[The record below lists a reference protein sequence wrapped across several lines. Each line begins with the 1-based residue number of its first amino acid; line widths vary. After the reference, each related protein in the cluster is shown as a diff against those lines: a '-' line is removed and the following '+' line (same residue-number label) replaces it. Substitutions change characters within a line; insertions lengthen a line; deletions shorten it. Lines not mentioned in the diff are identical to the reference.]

1 MKGQSAERIQSLFPV
16 LLASLLV
23 LGTAQLVFDS
33 LKSGKSYVF
42 QYHGKPEKLRK
53 SVFVLPEDR
62 MDESCNLFE
71 GQWVW
76 DNVSYPLYEEN
87 SCPYLVALS
96 IFNLLSKLDPNSWF
110 DPLKLLDILRDKR
123 LMFIGDS
130 VQRAQFESMVCLV
143 QSVIPKGKKSFKRDP
158 PRKVFKAK
166 EYNATIEYYWAP
178 FIVESI
184 SDHATNHTVLK
195 RLVNLDSISKHGKSW
210 EGVDVL
216 VFESYVWWMYRPQI
230 NAKIFHLQWE
240 EKLII
245 VVKFSIPE
253 AGNGSQAAVETAS
266 MSLTPSKY
274 GSMEDVQ
281 EYNVTTAYRI
291 AMETWGNWL
300 ESTINPHLQKVFFMS
315 MSPTHL
321 CWEWK
326 PGSRGNCFNE
336 SYPIQGSYW
345 GTGSNLAIMEILHE
359 VLQDLKINVTFLNIT
374 QLSEYR
380 KDAHTTV
387 FGERRGKLLTKEQR
401 ADPLN
406 FADCIHWCLPGVPD
420 TWNEILYAYLLQSYQ
435 NFL

>member
-62 MDESCNLFE
+62 MDEK
-71 GQWVW
+71 
-76 DNVSYPLYEEN
+76 N
-87 SCPYLVALS
+87 SCPYLVKQTTCLKNGRPDSFYQNWRWQPHAC
-96 IFNLLSKLDPNSWF
+96 NLPRF

-230 NAKIFHLQWE
+230 NA
-240 EKLII
+240 
-245 VVKFSIPE
+245 
-253 AGNGSQAAVETAS
+253 T
-266 MSLTPSKY
+266 Y

-321 CWEWK
+321 WSWEWK

>member
-42 QYHGKPEKLRK
+42 QYYGKPEKLRK

-62 MDESCNLFE
+62 VDESCNLFE
-71 GQWVW
+71 GKWVW

-87 SCPYLVALS
+87 SCPYLVKQTTCLKNGRPDSFYQNWRWQPQAC
-96 IFNLLSKLDPNSWF
+96 NLPRF

-143 QSVIPKGKKSFKRDP
+143 QSVVPKGKKSFKRDP
-158 PRKVFKAK
+158 PRKIFKAK

-230 NAKIFHLQWE
+230 NA
-240 EKLII
+240 
-245 VVKFSIPE
+245 
-253 AGNGSQAAVETAS
+253 T
-266 MSLTPSKY
+266 Y

-321 CWEWK
+321 WSWEWK

-387 FGERRGKLLTKEQR
+387 FGERRGKLLTKEQK

>member
-42 QYHGKPEKLRK
+42 QYYGKPEKLRK

-71 GQWVW
+71 GKWVW

-87 SCPYLVALS
+87 SCPYLVKQTTCLKNGRPDSFYQNWRWQPQAC
-96 IFNLLSKLDPNSWF
+96 NLPRF

-158 PRKVFKAK
+158 PRKIFKAK

-230 NAKIFHLQWE
+230 NA
-240 EKLII
+240 
-245 VVKFSIPE
+245 
-253 AGNGSQAAVETAS
+253 T
-266 MSLTPSKY
+266 Y

-321 CWEWK
+321 WSWEWK

-387 FGERRGKLLTKEQR
+387 FGERRGKLLIKEQR

>member
-33 LKSGKSYVF
+33 LKSAKSYVF
-42 QYHGKPEKLRK
+42 QYYGKPEKLRK
-53 SVFVLPEDR
+53 SVFVSPEDR

-71 GQWVW
+71 GQWIW

-87 SCPYLVALS
+87 SCPYLVKQTTCLKNGRPDSFYQNWRWQPRAC
-96 IFNLLSKLDPNSWF
+96 NLPRF

-158 PRKVFKAK
+158 PRKIFKAK

-230 NAKIFHLQWE
+230 NA
-240 EKLII
+240 
-245 VVKFSIPE
+245 
-253 AGNGSQAAVETAS
+253 T
-266 MSLTPSKY
+266 Y

-291 AMETWGNWL
+291 AMETWRNWL

-321 CWEWK
+321 WSWEWK

>member
-42 QYHGKPEKLRK
+42 QYYGKPEKLRK

-71 GQWVW
+71 GKWVW
-76 DNVSYPLYEEN
+76 DNVSYPLYKEN
-87 SCPYLVALS
+87 SCPYLVKQTTCLKNGRPDSFYQNWRWQPQAC
-96 IFNLLSKLDPNSWF
+96 NLPRF

-143 QSVIPKGKKSFKRDP
+143 QSVVPKGKKSFKRDP
-158 PRKVFKAK
+158 PRKIFKAK
-166 EYNATIEYYWAP
+166 CTFSRFMSTMRLLSIWAP

-216 VFESYVWWMYRPQI
+216 VFESYVWWMCRPQI
-230 NAKIFHLQWE
+230 NA
-240 EKLII
+240 
-245 VVKFSIPE
+245 
-253 AGNGSQAAVETAS
+253 T
-266 MSLTPSKY
+266 Y

-321 CWEWK
+321 WSWEWK

-387 FGERRGKLLTKEQR
+387 FGERRGKLLTKEQK

>member
-42 QYHGKPEKLRK
+42 QYYGKPEKLRK

-71 GQWVW
+71 GKWVW

-87 SCPYLVALS
+87 SCPYLVKQTTCLKNGRPDSFYQNWRWQPQAC
-96 IFNLLSKLDPNSWF
+96 NLPRF

-143 QSVIPKGKKSFKRDP
+143 QSVVPKGKKSFKRDP
-158 PRKVFKAK
+158 PRKIFKAK

-230 NAKIFHLQWE
+230 NA
-240 EKLII
+240 
-245 VVKFSIPE
+245 
-253 AGNGSQAAVETAS
+253 T
-266 MSLTPSKY
+266 Y

-300 ESTINPHLQKVFFMS
+300 ESTINPHLQKVFFIS

-321 CWEWK
+321 WSWEWK

-387 FGERRGKLLTKEQR
+387 FGERRGKLLTKEQK

>member
-42 QYHGKPEKLRK
+42 QYYGKPEKLRK

-71 GQWVW
+71 GKWVW

-87 SCPYLVALS
+87 SCPYLVKQTTCLKNGRPDSFYQNWRWQPQAC
-96 IFNLLSKLDPNSWF
+96 NLPRF

-143 QSVIPKGKKSFKRDP
+143 QSVVPKGKKSFKRDP
-158 PRKVFKAK
+158 PRKIFKAK

-230 NAKIFHLQWE
+230 NA
-240 EKLII
+240 
-245 VVKFSIPE
+245 
-253 AGNGSQAAVETAS
+253 T
-266 MSLTPSKY
+266 Y

-321 CWEWK
+321 WSWEWK

-387 FGERRGKLLTKEQR
+387 FGERRGKLLTKEQK

-435 NFL
+435 NF

>member
-42 QYHGKPEKLRK
+42 QYYGKPEKLRK
-53 SVFVLPEDR
+53 SIFVLPEDR

-71 GQWVW
+71 GKWVW

-87 SCPYLVALS
+87 SCPYLVKQTTCLKNGRPDSFYQNWRWQPQAC
-96 IFNLLSKLDPNSWF
+96 NLPRF

-143 QSVIPKGKKSFKRDP
+143 QSVVPKGKKSFKRDP
-158 PRKVFKAK
+158 PRKIFKAK

-230 NAKIFHLQWE
+230 NA
-240 EKLII
+240 
-245 VVKFSIPE
+245 
-253 AGNGSQAAVETAS
+253 T
-266 MSLTPSKY
+266 Y

-321 CWEWK
+321 WSWEWK

-387 FGERRGKLLTKEQR
+387 FGERRGKLLTKEQK

>member
-53 SVFVLPEDR
+53 SIFVLPEDR

-87 SCPYLVALS
+87 SCPYL
-96 IFNLLSKLDPNSWF
+96 
-110 DPLKLLDILRDKR
+110 LLDILRDKR

-230 NAKIFHLQWE
+230 NA
-240 EKLII
+240 
-245 VVKFSIPE
+245 
-253 AGNGSQAAVETAS
+253 T
-266 MSLTPSKY
+266 Y

-321 CWEWK
+321 WSWEWK

-387 FGERRGKLLTKEQR
+387 FGERRGKLLTKEQK
-401 ADPLN
+401 
-406 FADCIHWCLPGVPD
+406 
-420 TWNEILYAYLLQSYQ
+420 S
-435 NFL
+435 

>member
-1 MKGQSAERIQSLFPV
+1 MKTQSAVRIQSLFPV

-33 LKSGKSYVF
+33 LKSSRSYVF
-42 QYHGKPEKLRK
+42 QFYGKPEKQRK

-62 MDESCNLFE
+62 MDESCNLFD

-76 DNVSYPLYEEN
+76 DNVSYPLYKEN
-87 SCPYLVALS
+87 SCPYLVKQTSCLKNGRPDSFYQNWRWQPNAC
-96 IFNLLSKLDPNSWF
+96 KLPRF
-110 DPLKLLDILRDKR
+110 DPLKLLDILRNKR

-143 QSVIPKGKKSFKRDP
+143 QSVIPKGKKSLKRIP
-158 PRKVFKAK
+158 PRKIFKAK
-166 EYNATIEYYWAP
+166 EYNASIEYYWAP
-178 FIVESI
+178 FIVESN
-184 SDHATNHTVLK
+184 SDHATNHTVRK

-216 VFESYVWWMYRPQI
+216 VFESYVWWMYKPQI
-230 NAKIFHLQWE
+230 NA
-240 EKLII
+240 
-245 VVKFSIPE
+245 
-253 AGNGSQAAVETAS
+253 T
-266 MSLTPSKY
+266 Y
-274 GSMEDVQ
+274 GSVDNVQ
-281 EYNVTTAYRI
+281 EYNVTTAYKI
-291 AMETWGNWL
+291 ALETWENWL
-300 ESTINPHLQKVFFMS
+300 ESNINPHLQKVFFMS

-321 CWEWK
+321 WSWEWK
-326 PGSRGNCFNE
+326 PGSNENCFNE

-345 GTGSNLAIMEILHE
+345 GTGSNLAIMEIIDDI
-359 VLQDLKINVTFLNIT
+359 LQELKINVTFLNIT

-401 ADPLN
+401 ADPKN

-420 TWNEILYAYLLQSYQ
+420 TWNEILFAYLLQSYQ

>member
-42 QYHGKPEKLRK
+42 QYYGKPEKLRK

-71 GQWVW
+71 GKWVW

-87 SCPYLVALS
+87 SCPYLVKQTTCLKNGRPDSFYQNWRWQPQAC
-96 IFNLLSKLDPNSWF
+96 NLPRF

-143 QSVIPKGKKSFKRDP
+143 QSVVPKGKKSFKRDP
-158 PRKVFKAK
+158 PRKIFKAK

-230 NAKIFHLQWE
+230 NA
-240 EKLII
+240 
-245 VVKFSIPE
+245 
-253 AGNGSQAAVETAS
+253 T
-266 MSLTPSKY
+266 Y

-321 CWEWK
+321 WSWEWK

-387 FGERRGKLLTKEQR
+387 FGERRGKLLTKEQK